1 MIRIYMSPEAA
12 VPKLVRFVL
21 VNSLFGVLIGW
32 LIAAAVVYFNIN
44 GFGDLVLHSRS
55 RLTAFFILFMSFGTT
70 FGFAVMASAVML
82 MPTDKDEFD
91 KL

>member
-1 MIRIYMSPEAA
+1 M
-12 VPKLVRFVL
+12 PKLVRFVL

-44 GFGDLVLHSRS
+44 GFGDLVLHSSS
-55 RLTAFFILFMSFGTT
+55 RITAFFILFTSFGTT
-70 FGFAVMASAVML
+70 FGFAMMASAVML